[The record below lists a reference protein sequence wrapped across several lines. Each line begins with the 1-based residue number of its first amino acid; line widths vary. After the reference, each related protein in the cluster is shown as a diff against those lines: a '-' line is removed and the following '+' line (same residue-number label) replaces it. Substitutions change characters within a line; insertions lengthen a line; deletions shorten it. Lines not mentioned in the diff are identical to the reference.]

1 MMPLFRFARFE
12 HHHLGAQHTAERL
25 TVAGHFGAPGPP
37 PPDRA
42 FAVPDQGARHR
53 PQRVDQLPR
62 PANKS
67 SARRDG
73 SKIAES
79 HREYPNT
86 IVSTGSCIGERVCP

>member
-1 MMPLFRFARFE
+1 VRGTAPNALISC
-12 HHHLGAQHTAERL
+12 HH
-25 TVAGHFGAPGPP
+25 
-37 PPDRA
+37 
-42 FAVPDQGARHR
+42 
-53 PQRVDQLPR
+53 

-73 SKIAES
+73 NKIAES